1 MPEVRKQ
8 CGKENMWE
16 EQLMPMKAAEVMG
29 MLQWEEDSEI
39 GSSDTKFVPQTM
51 YQTHYDKPSDYS
63 SLNERAPIDPCLIT
77 WFPVVETVCEGLG
90 YVTFL
95 KEVCYCGWALM
106 L

>member
-1 MPEVRKQ
+1 
-8 CGKENMWE
+8 MWE

-63 SLNERAPIDPCLIT
+63 SLNERAPIDPCLNAWPIRSS
-77 WFPVVETVCEGLG
+77 TVSRCCFVSRSVSL
-90 YVTFL
+90 
-95 KEVCYCGWALM
+95 WSQA
-106 L
+106 